1 MTQAPDRE
9 TKTKGRLDSPSMA
22 YALPSDKRGWTAR
35 AVQRPVA
42 TFMFACIA
50 SIVGA
55 VGLSRLPV
63 DLLPAFELPSVT
75 VFAPYPGVGSLEVE
89 SLVLEPLEE
98 AVASVPGLRTLRS
111 TAREGAAVVYLSFAY
126 GTNLLEAL
134 NDVRV
139 AVERSRSRL
148 PEDLEAPSVFRFDPN
163 QFPILFLSVSG
174 ESDFRE
180 ISRIARDEIKP
191 RLSRVP
197 GVAAIEERGL
207 FQRELRLELLAGR
220 LTDLGIPIEQ
230 VENAIRAENLDVSAG
245 KVLDGGREVGL
256 RTVNAK
262 STPEAL
268 AGIPVA
274 TRQGRVIYLREVTR
288 LVDGTAEVDNIVR
301 VNGQVGVRLGVR
313 KGPNENTIEVAQQ
326 VRMAIADM
334 AKDYPEVSI
343 QLLMDQSAFIE
354 RAVDGATQAALI
366 GGILAIA
373 VLLLFLKS
381 FRATLLVAIT
391 IPISVL
397 VTFAVMDRV
406 GISLN
411 LMSIGGIALGIGMLV
426 DNSVVVL
433 ESIVHQVESGLR
445 GREAAARGA
454 GQVAL
459 AVAASTATTVVIFVP
474 VLFLEGI
481 NRVIYGQLALVVT
494 ASLLASL
501 IVALTVV
508 PAFAGRFFRDGK
520 LRSEKGPV
528 FLRVEAAYVHV
539 LDGAMNHPRSA
550 LGILLGVALSSLG
563 FVSSVETELM
573 PTPDEGRI
581 EINLTLPV
589 GTPLEETDVLTR
601 EIVRRTRQ
609 VAPEAE
615 TIFAT
620 VGAPGWWSNRTSE
633 TARVSVRLPE
643 LESRIRETAEVTR
656 LLREAMPKSPGATI
670 GVRPGGGFFL
680 LNFLRGGGGEDRLEV
695 QVRGVDFGAMQK
707 YAAEVAELMR
717 EVPGVVDVREPKLQ
731 GRDEIVVRVQPER
744 AGQLGIRAEGL
755 GRSLETYVRGR
766 RVSRLR
772 TAEEEIPIVVR
783 LAEEDRQHLAQIR
796 ALLVHSPVQGEVVP
810 VSEVASIS
818 IEEGPLVISREEGAR
833 VLQIGAEVEGVPLGE
848 VSDALR
854 KRLQES
860 HPPPGV
866 RAVLAGE
873 AASSDSLFYA
883 LALGALLAVCL
894 VYMVMAAQ
902 FESLLQPLWVMGSV
916 PFAAVGVLILF
927 GLGGTTLNLYSF
939 MGMIVL
945 IGISV
950 NNAIVLVDYT
960 HQLRSQEGFAVREA
974 LRLAC
979 QRRLRPILMT
989 TATTLLGLLPVAL
1002 SSAEG
1007 AELQGPLARV
1017 VVSGLFF
1024 STVVSLVLI
1033 PVIYGWVEGYREQRK
1048 VPEALTTTET

>member
-1 MTQAPDRE
+1 MTEPPTTLGVSQSQL
-9 TKTKGRLDSPSMA
+9 GQ
-22 YALPSDKRGWTAR
+22 GWTAR
-35 AVQRPVA
+35 AVQRPIA

-50 SIVGA
+50 SILGA
-55 VGLSRLPV
+55 VGFSRLPV
-63 DLLPAFELPSVT
+63 DLLPTFELPSVT

-111 TAREGAAVVYLSFAY
+111 SAREGAAVVYLSFAY

-139 AVERSRSRL
+139 AVERSRNRL
-148 PEDLEAPSVFRFDPN
+148 PEDLESPSVFRFDPN

-174 ESDFRE
+174 DGDFRE

-197 GVAAIEERGL
+197 GVAAIDERGL
-207 FQRELRLELLAGR
+207 FQREIRLELLAGR
-220 LTDLGIPIEQ
+220 LTDLGIPISQ
-230 VENAIRAENLDVSAG
+230 VEGAIRAENLDVSAG

-256 RTVNAK
+256 RTVSAK
-262 STPEAL
+262 TTPAAL
-268 AGIPVA
+268 AKIPIA
-274 TRQGRVIYLREVTR
+274 NREGRVIYLHEVTR
-288 LVDGTAEVDNIVR
+288 LVDGTAEKDNIVR
-301 VNGQVGVRLGVR
+301 VNGKVGVRLGVR
-313 KGPNENTIEVAQQ
+313 KGPSENTIEVAKQ
-326 VRMAIADM
+326 VRAAMTEIG
-334 AKDYPEVSI
+334 KDYPEVSLQVI
-343 QLLMDQSAFIE
+343 MDQSTFIE
-354 RAVDGATQAALI
+354 RAVDGARDAALI

-381 FRATLLVAIT
+381 FRATSLVAIT

-406 GISLN
+406 GLSLN
-411 LMSIGGIALGIGMLV
+411 LMSIGGIALAVGMLV

-433 ESIVHQVESGLR
+433 ESIVHQVESGFR

-454 GQVAL
+454 REVAL
-459 AVAASTATTVVIFVP
+459 AVASSTATTVVIFVP

-481 NRVIYGQLALVVT
+481 NRVVYGQLALVVT
-494 ASLLASL
+494 ASLVASL
-501 IVALTVV
+501 LVALTVV

-520 LRSEKGPV
+520 LRSDKGPV
-528 FLRVEAAYVHV
+528 FRRVEEGYLRL
-539 LDGAMNHPRSA
+539 LDGALNHPRST
-550 LGILLGVALSSLG
+550 LVILFGIALSSLG
-563 FVSSVETELM
+563 LLPSVKTELM
-573 PTPDEGRI
+573 PTPDEGRV
-581 EINLTLPV
+581 EISVDLPV
-589 GTPLEETDVLTR
+589 GTPLTETDALTR
-601 EIVRRTRQ
+601 EIVRRAHAT
-609 VAPEAE
+609 VPEAE

-633 TARVSVRLPE
+633 TARVSVRLPK
-643 LESRIRETAEVTR
+643 LEERPRPTDEVSS
-656 LLREAMPKSPGATI
+656 LLRAQMPKAPGASI
-670 GVRPGGGFFL
+670 GVRPSGGFFL
-680 LNFLRGGGGEDRLEV
+680 LNFLRGGSGEDRLEV
-695 QVRGVDFGAMQK
+695 QVRGVNFSDMQK
-707 YAAEVAELMR
+707 YAAEVADLMR
-717 EVPGVVDVREPKLQ
+717 DTRGVVDVREPKLQ
-731 GRDEIVVRVQPER
+731 GRDEIVVRVDPER
-744 AGQLGIRAEGL
+744 AGKMGISAEGL

-772 TAEEEIPIVVR
+772 TAEEEIPIILR

-796 ALLVHSPVQGEVVP
+796 SLLVQAPLQGEVVP
-810 VSEVASIS
+810 VSDVASIS
-818 IEEGPLVISREEGAR
+818 VEEGPLVISREEGAR
-833 VLQIGAEVEGVPLGE
+833 VLGIGAEVEGRPLGE
-848 VSDALR
+848 VADELR
-854 KRLQES
+854 KKLQAS
-860 HPPPGV
+860 QPPNGV
-866 RAVLAGE
+866 RAVLSGE
-873 AASSDSLFYA
+873 AASTDALFWS

-916 PFAAVGVLILF
+916 PFAAVGVLIML
-927 GLGGTTLNLYSF
+927 GLGGSTLNLYSF

-945 IGISV
+945 IGIAV

-960 HQLRSQEGFAVREA
+960 RQLRRDLGLPVREA

-1024 STVVSLVLI
+1024 STIVTLVLI
-1033 PVIYGWVEGYREQRK
+1033 PVIYAWVEGFREARGAR
-1048 VPEALTTTET
+1048 EAAQS